1 MMHSEFDFLCTSYL
15 IYQEN
20 SVGASVHTSFKQRTT
35 HASTRWVPV
44 LFNSVFLI
52 ARSVYPGTSCTKFS
66 IEVFGTDTQKIYGT
80 WLPRRGDQLFIFKF
94 TTSISAYRN
103 CMRIVGL
110 IQGTAVLPRFQ
121 VKTGFQVVYL
131 PLKSTKDSKSVI
143 PLFRPDLFC
152 FIWVA
157 STTTK
162 CSRILNLVVQDPT
175 STTVVL

>member
-20 SVGASVHTSFKQRTT
+20 SVGARVHTSFKQRTT

-80 WLPRRGDQLFIFKF
+80 WLPRRVDQLFISKF
-94 TTSISAYRN
+94 TTSSSAYRN

-121 VKTGFQVVYL
+121 VKTGFPVVHL
-131 PLKSTKDSKSVI
+131 LILILTPLKSILI
-143 PLFRPDLFC
+143 P
-152 FIWVA
+152 I
-157 STTTK
+157 SI
-162 CSRILNLVVQDPT
+162 SQ
-175 STTVVL
+175 